1 MLVWMAYA
9 AVVAGLLAA
18 GGLALERI
26 CESQGWPRRLPWL
39 IALTLALAV
48 PLTAAPRPAGDA
60 AGNRDGTSATGAP
73 HIVRPAAGP
82 IMEPERA
89 DLAAVPPPTGTDR
102 AALLLWCVASLAML
116 GALGAVLLASTM
128 ARRRW
133 RRRRIDGEE
142 VYVSRDFGPGLVGV
156 VRPVIVIP
164 RWVIALGAAARAT
177 AVKHER
183 EHARGG
189 DHLTLLYSGLAVAAF
204 PWSPAV
210 WWICRR
216 LRAAVEIDCDR
227 RVIGSGIPAAEYGSL
242 LLGIGAMRPRR
253 QVFALTLAG
262 RGTLLERR
270 LRTMSAEGNGRKQ
283 MNRTSSAVLAGVVTA
298 AVVVACDVPP
308 PTAIAPAVAE
318 ALAGGGATRQERVS
332 GAEVAEQVR
341 DMLRSSVRRGYMMS
355 SPSLSSGDVA
365 SADPL
370 VLLDGAVLEGG
381 LGELPERDLPAIM
394 GISHY
399 TYDPDRFGKFAGH
412 EAWGVVL
419 INTAEAH
426 ERGEA
431 RWVPPVHQEPV
442 S

>member
-1 MLVWMAYA
+1 MLLWMAYA
-9 AVVAGLLAA
+9 AVVAGLLGA

-26 CESQGWPRRLPWL
+26 CETLGWPRRLPWL
-39 IALTLALAV
+39 MALTLALVV
-48 PLTAAPRPAGDA
+48 PLTATPGPPGDA
-60 AGNRDGTSATGAP
+60 AANSDGTSATGATQV
-73 HIVRPAAGP
+73 VRPAAGP
-82 IMEPERA
+82 VAEQERA
-89 DLAAVPPPTGTDR
+89 TPFAVPLPTRTDR
-102 AALLLWCVASLAML
+102 AALLLWGVASLAVF
-116 GALGAVLLASTM
+116 GALGAVLLASAV

-133 RRRRIDGEE
+133 RRRRIDREE

-156 VRPVIVIP
+156 MRPVIVIP

-210 WWICRR
+210 WWMCRR
-216 LRAAVEIDCDR
+216 LRAAIEIDCDR
-227 RVIGSGIPAAEYGSL
+227 RVIGSGISAAEYGSL

-270 LRTMSAEGNGRKQ
+270 LRTMSAEDNGRKQ
-283 MNRTSSAVLAGVVTA
+283 MNRTGLGLLAGVVA
-298 AVVVACDVPP
+298 ATVVVACEVPP
-308 PTAIAPAVAE
+308 PTAIAPAAAE
-318 ALAGGGATRQERVS
+318 VLVGGGVTMEERVS

-341 DMLRSSVRRGYMMS
+341 DMLRSGGVIS
-355 SPSLSSGDVA
+355 SPSLSPEEVA

-370 VLLDGAVLEGG
+370 VLLDGAVLVGG
-381 LGELPERDLPAIM
+381 LAALPERDFPAIM

-399 TYDPDRFGKFAGH
+399 TYDPDRFGHFAGH
-412 EAWGVVL
+412 ELWGVVL
-419 INTAEAH
+419 INTVEAH

-431 RWVPPVHQEPV
+431 RWWPPVQQETLP
-442 S
+442 